1 MMYAVIMDSEQ
12 FRNWIALTILL
23 SGIHLLESSKYIDR
37 FKFLLVW
44 IASISFHYSFIFYA
58 PLLFVT
64 GENNN
69 KWLKRFVIISM
80 SFSLIIILNGN
91 EIPFQSF
98 IIDYTGN
105 CVIVDYLN
113 YYYIFDFLITYILYY
128 RILFYDF

>member
-1 MMYAVIMDSEQ
+1 
-12 FRNWIALTILL
+12 
-23 SGIHLLESSKYIDR
+23 
-37 FKFLLVW
+37 
-44 IASISFHYSFIFYA
+44 SFHYSFIFYA

-105 CVIVDYLN
+105 RVIEDYLTTQTN
-113 YYYIFDFLITYILYY
+113 FGFLIPTILHGSSIFLAYWF
-128 RILFYDF
+128 REIIKKKHIDVDINILSNDLNNHK